1 MANILTVES
10 SLSISWLYR
19 EILQHEG
26 HRVFCVMRG
35 KEAVN
40 FALKESIDV
49 VIVDE
54 RVPAFEA
61 QGFLN
66 ELRRL
71 HPGVR
76 AILCTWGDLGLPVD
90 TRLWDEIFFKNDN
103 FTVLQGKV
111 EGLCKEYTDTFS
123 PPP

>member
-19 EILQHEG
+19 EILQQEG
-26 HRVFCVMRG
+26 HRVFWAMRG
-35 KEAVN
+35 REAVN
-40 FALKESIDV
+40 VAQKEDIDV

-61 QGFLN
+61 QELLG

-71 HPGVR
+71 HPRLR
-76 AILCTWGDLGLPVD
+76 AILCMWGDRGPHVD
-90 TRLWDEIFFKNDN
+90 TRLWDEVFLKNDN

-111 EGLCKEYTDTFS
+111 EGLCREYPDTFS
-123 PPP
+123 RPH

>member
-1 MANILTVES
+1 MANIMTVER

-19 EILQHEG
+19 EILQQEG
-26 HRVFCVMRG
+26 HRVFCAMRG
-35 KEAVN
+35 KEAVD

-61 QGFLN
+61 HGLLN

-71 HPGVR
+71 HPRVR
-76 AILCTWGDLGLPVD
+76 AILCTWGDFGLSVD
-90 TRLWDEIFFKNDN
+90 TPLWDEIFFKNDN

-111 EGLCKEYTDTFS
+111 EGLCKEYADTFS
-123 PPP
+123 RLH

>member
-35 KEAVN
+35 KEAVD
-40 FALKESIDV
+40 FALKESVDV

-61 QGFLN
+61 HGLLN
-66 ELRRL
+66 DLRRL

-76 AILCTWGDLGLPVD
+76 AILCTWGDFGLPVD

-111 EGLCKEYTDTFS
+111 EGLCKEYADTFS
-123 PPP
+123 RPH

>member
-1 MANILTVES
+1 MANIMTVES

-19 EILQHEG
+19 EILQDGG

-35 KEAVN
+35 KEAVTV
-40 FALKESIDV
+40 AQKEDIDV

-54 RVPAFEA
+54 RVSAFE
-61 QGFLN
+61 GEELLE

-71 HPGVR
+71 HPRVR
-76 AILCTWGDLGLPVD
+76 AILCTWSDRGPFVD
-90 TRLWDEIFFKNDN
+90 ARVWDEIFFKNDN

-111 EGLCKEYTDTFS
+111 EGLCKEYPDTFS
-123 PPP
+123 KLH

>member
-1 MANILTVES
+1 MANIMTVES

-19 EILQHEG
+19 EILQQEG
-26 HRVFCVMRG
+26 HRVFCAMRG
-35 KEAVN
+35 KEAVA

-61 QGFLN
+61 HGLLN

-71 HPGVR
+71 HPRVR
-76 AILCTWGDLGLPVD
+76 AILCTWGDFGLSVD
-90 TRLWDEIFFKNDN
+90 TRLWDEIFFKND
-103 FTVLQGKV
+103 
-111 EGLCKEYTDTFS
+111 
-123 PPP
+123 

>member
-19 EILQHEG
+19 EILQQEG
-26 HRVFCVMRG
+26 HRVFWAMRG
-35 KEAVN
+35 KEAVD
-40 FALKESIDV
+40 FAHKEDIDV

-54 RVPAFEA
+54 KVPAFEA
-61 QGFLN
+61 QELLG

-71 HPGVR
+71 HPRVR
-76 AILCTWGDLGLPVD
+76 AILCTWGDRGPHVD
-90 TRLWDEIFFKNDN
+90 TRLWDEVFLKNDN

-111 EGLCKEYTDTFS
+111 EGLCKEYPDTFS
-123 PPP
+123 KPY

>member
-1 MANILTVES
+1 MANIMTVER

-19 EILQHEG
+19 EILQQEG
-26 HRVFCVMRG
+26 HRVFCAMRG

-40 FALKESIDV
+40 VAQKEDIDV

-61 QGFLN
+61 HGLLN

-71 HPGVR
+71 HPRVR
-76 AILCTWGDLGLPVD
+76 AILCTWGDFGLSVD
-90 TRLWDEIFFKNDN
+90 TPLWDEIFFKNDN

-111 EGLCKEYTDTFS
+111 EGLCKEYADTFS
-123 PPP
+123 RLH

>member
-1 MANILTVES
+1 MANIMTVER

-19 EILQHEG
+19 EILQQEG
-26 HRVFCVMRG
+26 HRVFCAMRG

-40 FALKESIDV
+40 VAQKEDIDV

-61 QGFLN
+61 RELLG
-66 ELRRL
+66 ELRRR
-71 HPGVR
+71 HPRVR
-76 AILCTWGDLGLPVD
+76 AILCTWGDLGMPVD
-90 TRLWDEIFFKNDN
+90 TRLWDEVFLKNDN

-111 EGLCKEYTDTFS
+111 EGLCKEYPDTFS
-123 PPP
+123 KPR

>member
-26 HRVFCVMRG
+26 HRVFWAMRG

-40 FALKESIDV
+40 VAQKEEIDV

-61 QGFLN
+61 EMLLE

-76 AILCTWGDLGLPVD
+76 AILCTWGDFGLPVD

-111 EGLCKEYTDTFS
+111 EGLCKEYPDTFS
-123 PPP
+123 TPP

>member
-1 MANILTVES
+1 MANIMTVES

-19 EILQHEG
+19 EILQQEG
-26 HRVFCVMRG
+26 HRVFCAMRG
-35 KEAVN
+35 KEAVD

-61 QGFLN
+61 HGLLN

-71 HPGVR
+71 RPGVR
-76 AILCTWGDLGLPVD
+76 AILCTWGDFGLSVD

-111 EGLCKEYTDTFS
+111 EGLCKEYADNFS
-123 PPP
+123 RPH

>member
-19 EILQHEG
+19 EILEQEG
-26 HRVFCVMRG
+26 HRVLWAMRG
-35 KEAVN
+35 KEAVD

-54 RVPAFEA
+54 KVPAFEA
-61 QGFLN
+61 QELLG

-71 HPGVR
+71 HPRVR
-76 AILCTWGDLGLPVD
+76 AILCTWGDRGPHVD
-90 TRLWDEIFFKNDN
+90 TRLWDEVFLKNDN

-111 EGLCKEYTDTFS
+111 EGLCKEYPDTFS
-123 PPP
+123 QPY

>member
-1 MANILTVES
+1 MANIMTVES

-19 EILQHEG
+19 EILQQEG
-26 HRVFCVMRG
+26 HRVFCAMRG
-35 KEAVN
+35 KEAVD

-61 QGFLN
+61 HGLLN

-71 HPGVR
+71 HPRVR
-76 AILCTWGDLGLPVD
+76 AILCTWGDFGLSVD
-90 TRLWDEIFFKNDN
+90 TPLWDEIFFKNDN

-111 EGLCKEYTDTFS
+111 EGLCKEYADTFS
-123 PPP
+123 RLH

>member
-1 MANILTVES
+1 MANIMTAES

-19 EILQHEG
+19 EILQQEG
-26 HRVFCVMRG
+26 HRVFCAMRG
-35 KEAVN
+35 KEAVD

-61 QGFLN
+61 HGLLN

-71 HPGVR
+71 HPRVR
-76 AILCTWGDLGLPVD
+76 AILCTWGDFGLSVD
-90 TRLWDEIFFKNDN
+90 TPLWDEIFFKNDN

-111 EGLCKEYTDTFS
+111 EGLCKEYADTFS
-123 PPP
+123 RPH

>member
-1 MANILTVES
+1 MANIMTVER

-19 EILQHEG
+19 EILQQEG
-26 HRVFCVMRG
+26 HRVFCAMRG
-35 KEAVN
+35 KEAVD

-61 QGFLN
+61 HGLLN

-71 HPGVR
+71 HPRVR
-76 AILCTWGDLGLPVD
+76 AILCTWGDFGLSVD
-90 TRLWDEIFFKNDN
+90 TPLWDEIFFKNDN

-111 EGLCKEYTDTFS
+111 EGLCKEYADTFS
-123 PPP
+123 RPH

>member
-1 MANILTVES
+1 
-10 SLSISWLYR
+10 
-19 EILQHEG
+19 
-26 HRVFCVMRG
+26 MRG
-35 KEAVN
+35 KEAVD

-61 QGFLN
+61 HGLLN

-71 HPGVR
+71 HPRVR
-76 AILCTWGDLGLPVD
+76 AILCTWGDFGLSVD

-111 EGLCKEYTDTFS
+111 EGLCKEYADTFS
-123 PPP
+123 RLH